1 MRGGKT
7 PSGNGGRPIRYG
19 VHADSNPVAP
29 SKHKRT
35 APPFFSSP
43 PSSMLSFL
51 PRSYRPTLRPRLLAP
66 RRSTVPGTHG
76 ADVSYRRDSPSN
88 QRVITAPREVP
99 VTHFLQTSRFYY
111 MPALHMLVSAD
122 YLLRLLNRGAVTL
135 RRHTFDDSYPQLGP

>member
-1 MRGGKT
+1 MGT
-7 PSGNGGRPIRYG
+7 LLNAFLPSSLIS
-19 VHADSNPVAP
+19 ADASP
-29 SKHKRT
+29 
-35 APPFFSSP
+35 APPGS
-43 PSSMLSFL
+43 
-51 PRSYRPTLRPRLLAP
+51 
-66 RRSTVPGTHG
+66 HG